1 MVATAI
7 TSTKKSVT
15 QSKST
20 QDESL
25 IEPKLLNKAINALL
39 KHHESEMSKE
49 GDKKQLLGN
58 DQSIHVQFNLTKIPE
73 QISARPIRIEI
84 PHSMNKLNKGQDD
97 TSATAFNDDDDDD
110 NDGLDEAEV
119 CLIVKDSS
127 KEWVQTLISNFPKQM
142 SYIKKV
148 LSLTSL
154 RKKYTQYQDR
164 RTLCNT
170 YTLFLVD
177 DSILPMVGK
186 LLGKS
191 FFMKKKQPVPVKLS
205 RKEALPFAIEKCV
218 KSTFLVIG
226 AGTCVS
232 IK

>member
-1 MVATAI
+1 MVAA
-7 TSTKKSVT
+7 SQSRMKSKQENLV
-15 QSKST
+15 
-20 QDESL
+20 
-25 IEPKLLNKAINALL
+25 EPNLMGKAVNALL
-39 KHHESEMSKE
+39 KHHESEVNSA
-49 GDKKQLLGN
+49 GDKKQLLGD
-58 DQSIHVQFNLTKIPE
+58 DQSIHVQFNLTRIPE
-73 QISARPIRIEI
+73 HSSISSRPIRIEI
-84 PHSMNKLNKGQDD
+84 PHSLHKLNERNEGGGLDD
-97 TSATAFNDDDDDD
+97 GD

-127 KEWVQTLISNFPKQM
+127 KEWVQTLISQFPKEM

-154 RKKYTQYQDR
+154 RKKHTQYQDR
-164 RTLCNT
+164 RTLCNS
-170 YTLFLVD
+170 YSLFLVD
-177 DSILPMVGK
+177 DAILPMVGK

-205 RKEALPFAIEKCV
+205 RKESLPFAIEKCV
-218 KSTFLVIG
+218 KSTFLMIG